1 MVSSIDQVGQMAN
14 SVSDIAGQTN
24 MLALNA
30 AIEAARAGEAGR
42 GFAVVADA
50 VKGLAGQSKVAA
62 QSSISLVKNIKDAGN
77 QTSSISSQSQ
87 VGAQEGAN
95 VVLSAIK
102 ESEGIASIME
112 IMNGKVSNL
121 AYGVE
126 KGLQEI
132 NMVTRTIEEV
142 ASIAE
147 ESSSASE
154 EASSATEEQTAAA
167 QQMASIARDVSSVAE
182 NVEQST
188 KSVLA
193 SAEEVAKLADTVIND
208 AAIVEKSA
216 KEIETHAE
224 TVAFTSS
231 EVGQNAMAVIAAA
244 EATNAN
250 LQKLIEKRTAILE
263 GIKQKHDIKND

>member
-1 MVSSIDQVGQMAN
+1 
-14 SVSDIAGQTN
+14 

-62 QSSISLVKNIKDAGN
+62 ESSIGLVKNIKDAGA
-77 QTSSISSQSQ
+77 QTSNISNQSQ
-87 VGAQEGAN
+87 NGAQEGAT
-95 VVLSAIK
+95 VVLAAIK

-112 IMNGKVSNL
+112 VMTGKVSNL

-132 NMVTRTIEEV
+132 NAVTRTIEEV

-147 ESSSASE
+147 ESSSASQ

-182 NVEQST
+182 SVEATAKNVVS
-188 KSVLA
+188 
-193 SAEEVAKLADTVIND
+193 SAEEVAKLADNVGTNAETVG
-208 AAIVEKSA
+208 KSA
-216 KEIETHAE
+216 REIATHAE
-224 TVAFTSS
+224 TASMTTKTVS
-231 EVGQNAMAVIAAA
+231 ENALAVVKAA
-244 EATNAN
+244 EETNVN
-250 LQKLIEKRTAILE
+250 LEKLIVKRTNIVNELKA
-263 GIKQKHDIKND
+263 KYNA